1 MDLLYILVFAAGLIM
16 YGVFMRNSCIPL
28 IALINYSKENNL
40 EVFGKK
46 YSHYYFAMSNI
57 FFVMKLLA
65 SNETSSN
72 SELNTKIVAA
82 RKSYRLMAIVTT
94 LLVLSLFIL
103 STTNAT

>member
-16 YGVFMRNSCIPL
+16 YGAFMRNGCMPL
-28 IALINYSKENNL
+28 ITLINYSKENNL

-46 YSHYYFAMSNI
+46 YSHYYFAMSNM
-57 FFVMKLLA
+57 FFVIKLLT

-72 SELNTKIVAA
+72 SELNIKISAA
-82 RKSYRLMAIVTT
+82 RKSYRLMAIVTA

-103 STTNAT
+103 STINAT